1 MNSIFT
7 TASTSENTVQTIQA
21 RIETGTVKK
30 AQAVLQRLGLSPE
43 QAVTL
48 FFEQIALQQALP
60 FSLNTPND
68 ETRQA
73 FKDSERGVNRVE
85 CKDAEDLFKR
95 LGISQIP
102 FAGR

>member
-7 TASTSENTVQTIQA
+7 TAPTNENTVQSFQTS
-21 RIETGTVKK
+21 IEAGTVKK

-48 FFEQIALQQALP
+48 FFEQIVLQQNLP
-60 FSLNTPND
+60 FSFNNPNE
-68 ETRQA
+68 ETLQA
-73 FKDSERGVNRVE
+73 FKDSEQGFNSVE

-95 LGISQIP
+95 LGI
-102 FAGR
+102 